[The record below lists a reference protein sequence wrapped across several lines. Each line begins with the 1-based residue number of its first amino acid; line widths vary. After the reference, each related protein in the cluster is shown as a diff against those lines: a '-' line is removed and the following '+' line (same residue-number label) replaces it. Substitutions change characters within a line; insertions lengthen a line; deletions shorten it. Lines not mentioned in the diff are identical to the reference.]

1 MAAVLATA
9 QLVKAQD
16 YYENQAGNFS
26 LGLRSSLSC
35 FFDGPSTGLGTG
47 GGGHFRIQVIDR
59 VNTEWFADVMTAN
72 IMNKAHRT
80 DIHVGKGFKRKLT
93 PYIVAGN
100 CFDET
105 IIKLNG
111 KNGQQGRRF
120 SSMIPAG
127 IGCHYNI
134 TPVIDLTATVQYGLH
149 LGNELD
155 TEENE
160 DGSLSIVEHK
170 NAGWEGH
177 LLVSISLNYKICKLW
192 KNRK

>member
-1 MAAVLATA
+1 
-9 QLVKAQD
+9 
-16 YYENQAGNFS
+16 
-26 LGLRSSLSC
+26 
-35 FFDGPSTGLGTG
+35 
-47 GGGHFRIQVIDR
+47 
-59 VNTEWFADVMTAN
+59 
-72 IMNKAHRT
+72 MNKAHRT
-80 DIHVGKGFKRKLT
+80 DIHVGWSVMYYLINPKGFKRKLT